1 MQEERVV
8 LSLIEDL
15 QVGLALDL
23 DEAPCMNRSPGP
35 PESTGEDVFLV
46 VGSSNARRL
55 VAVMERKVW
64 QTVLSDSWRAT
75 KKSVSDMA
83 NNILEEKEKRKYT
96 AIIFMLL
103 DNNMFFGQS
112 EDGSRGLPKKEA
124 DGRYHAEG
132 VIHLADK
139 DGQYAILKLCEPIW
153 ETAKDLNMVII
164 SPMARYVTAGC
175 CDNPGHM
182 SNRGKPDFYHQM
194 KLDLV
199 GCAQNIKNF
208 LFTGGLR
215 NGRVMDPART
225 TRDLAVAEIWGD
237 DPIHP
242 RDGIYSIIV
251 DSVREVEKSCGSG
264 KKKRKLSADGNP
276 STSATPTGEGQTSAG
291 QRRHLERGSG
301 GSWGGDTGN
310 PCNAGMGG
318 GGTRGWHGGG
328 ERGWRGQGG
337 APRVR
342 GSHGYRRGC

>member
-1 MQEERVV
+1 MEREWGGQERASDTALDVIIENGHGGGQLFSTSRTRLPITLGGFEPSKLCTVGSNMKIPNKTSSPTEFQEERVV

-35 PESTGEDVFLV
+35 PESTGKDVFLV

-55 VAVMERKVW
+55 AAAMEKKGW
-64 QTVLSDSWRAT
+64 QTGYLLSDSWRAT

-83 NNILEEKEKRKYT
+83 THILEEKDKRKYT

-139 DGQYAILKLCEPIW
+139 DGQYAILKLCKPIW

-215 NGRVMDPART
+215 NGRVMDPGRT
-225 TRDLAVAEIWGD
+225 TRDLAAE
-237 DPIHP
+237 
-242 RDGIYSIIV
+242 R
-251 DSVREVEKSCGSG
+251 SG
-264 KKKRKLSADGNP
+264 ETTP
-276 STSATPTGEGQTSAG
+276 STQETVSTTELRP
-291 QRRHLERGSG
+291 G
-301 GSWGGDTGN
+301 G
-310 PCNAGMGG
+310 
-318 GGTRGWHGGG
+318 
-328 ERGWRGQGG
+328 
-337 APRVR
+337 
-342 GSHGYRRGC
+342 